1 MALETRPQVGRPV
14 ISAREAARQLRL
26 DPRTVKKRIESGD
39 LAGGVHR
46 GPKQPRWYVYAD
58 QILTHA
64 DADSGELGQL
74 RTEVAHLHAD
84 RADLQAQLLAAQET
98 TRLLLASQAQMRE
111 ALQNYQL
118 SAAEITSAAS
128 GFRDAADGYRTA
140 AQGFERA
147 TSQLQTSNACLN
159 EVLDN
164 YGDALSQHSLPGHL
178 GTLPPPAR
186 P

>member
-26 DPRTVKKRIESGD
+26 DPRTVKKQITTGE
-39 LAGGVHR
+39 LAGGVHH

-58 QILTHA
+58 QVLTDPYA
-64 DADSGELGQL
+64 GELSQL
-74 RTEVAHLHAD
+74 RAEVAHLRAD
-84 RADLQAQLLAAQET
+84 RADLQAQLLATQET
-98 TRLLLASQAQMRE
+98 NRLLLASQAQMRE
-111 ALQNYQL
+111 ALQNYQQ

-178 GTLPPPAR
+178 GTLPPPAQ